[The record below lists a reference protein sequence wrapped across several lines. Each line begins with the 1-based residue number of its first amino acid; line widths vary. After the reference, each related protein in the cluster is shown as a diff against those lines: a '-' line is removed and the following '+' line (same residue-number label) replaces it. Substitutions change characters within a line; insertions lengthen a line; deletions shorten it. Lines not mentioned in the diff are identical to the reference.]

1 MVIAC
6 DENTAVKRHN
16 FTKQCVRQQGSRL
29 PDKGKAHPLFT
40 SLFAKDDA
48 PLKKRFDGH
57 VFNNRHALH
66 RKD

>member
-16 FTKQCVRQQGSRL
+16 FTKQCVRPQRSRL
-29 PDKGKAHPLFT
+29 PDKGKAPLFS

-57 VFNNRHALH
+57 VFNRHALH